1 LERLLLDLHSGKILA
16 RVGPVLMDAVG
27 VTLIV
32 LSLLGL
38 SMWFRRNGDSS
49 HRS

>member
-1 LERLLLDLHSGKILA
+1 
-16 RVGPVLMDAVG
+16 MDAVG

-38 SMWFRRNGDSS
+38 SMWFRRNGKNGKNGDSS